1 MNFKYKSIFSAQ
13 GGIVTNKATQ
23 KEAIA
28 SLSSNASSLDGLKG
42 LLPSK
47 EQIDKNPDLLF
58 FTANLAVANKINLNG
73 DGVTGAEMIN
83 LSKTALFKQINIEHS
98 RENGFVGCI
107 VSAGFSE
114 FGTNKILTE
123 KEVMEIS
130 GPFNLTI
137 TGALWKLAGD
147 IWEIIEDSSLPSSAN
162 FGDVSIS
169 WEIGFSE
176 FHIADNE
183 DLSVANIISGDDAE
197 AYSQFLRS
205 EGGPGFTKSGRPCYR
220 VPVKATTLG
229 LGLVLSPAAD
239 VKGLI
244 TPGSFAA
251 DSDMEMEMKEPD
263 MEMDDSEMEDP
274 EMEMEEPEMEEP
286 EEESPEMEDDDE
298 EGKKMVKIELEIE
311 VSAAEKVLNKPF
323 RLPSGSKKK
332 FGVYVKNDK
341 GNVVTVKFGD
351 PNMEIKRDDPD
362 RRKAYRSR
370 HGCDVNPG
378 PKWKANYWSCKMWS
392 GEPVSEIVAS
402 VEEEMMD
409 LKEDLAEMVLGSI
422 SSIQKHAE
430 TILTYAND
438 PVVKENLSEP
448 FLQGMAAL
456 AEDYVSSIHD
466 YVIYSQEPSEMEDE
480 EDMEKIEAA
489 KKGLWEN
496 IRDKKKKMGKNYK
509 PAKPGSDDYPDKDA
523 YKKAQGDDYE
533 WDGEKEFSQA
543 ELLRIDPTLANAEEL
558 EESYAGKNIKK
569 SENKISS
576 SNKPIVTPIN
586 QPMKITDLKS
596 AIAAIEGVDS
606 EAFASKAVCDF
617 ITSEIAKANELY
629 VAEQTLKA
637 ESEASL
643 AAALSDATEAKAKFE
658 ELSARL
664 AEVEVQAAAQAA
676 QDIFDARFNS
686 LSEVYNVEDPKL
698 RSLIAK
704 QIRDLDEAAFESW
717 KQEDGLVILAGK
729 EKEKTPVNI
738 EQATEL
744 MKEAKASVED
754 LPNAQD
760 LADKPKFN
768 ILDLSD
774 LIEIKA

>member
-1 MNFKYKSIFSAQ
+1 MDFKYRTTFTSKASILHRERKDFESFSAF
-13 GGIVTNKATQ
+13 
-23 KEAIA
+23 A
-28 SLSSNASSLDGLKG
+28 SAARDISALSG

-47 EQIDKNPDLLF
+47 EEIDKNPDLLYVSF
-58 FTANLAVANKINLNG
+58 NLAVANQANLN
-73 DGVTGAEMIN
+73 DDAVLTADIIEM
-83 LSKTALFKQINIEHS
+83 SKNIKYKQLNIEHN
-98 RENGFVGCI
+98 RDEVVGCLT
-107 VSAGFSE
+107 SASFSSYADSKLM
-114 FGTNKILTE
+114 GE
-123 KEVMEIS
+123 KEVE
-130 GPFNLTI
+130 GLTTPFNLAASAVI
-137 TGALWKLAGD
+137 WRVVGD
-147 IWEIIEDSSLPSSAN
+147 IDRIVEECDNPDSPHYLAISTSFEVGFQSYKIALNSRNLAYASIIEDEKEIESLSK
-162 FGDVSIS
+162 
-169 WEIGFSE
+169 
-176 FHIADNE
+176 
-183 DLSVANIISGDDAE
+183 
-197 AYSQFLRS
+197 YLRCN
-205 EGGPGFTKSGRPCYR
+205 GGKGITPDGQSLYR
-220 VPVKATTLG
+220 VISKPTILG
-229 LGLVLSPAAD
+229 AGLVLQPAAD
-239 VKGLI
+239 VKGIL
-244 TPGSFAA
+244 TYK
-251 DSDMEMEMKEPD
+251 SDMQMQE
-263 MEMDDSEMEDP
+263 P
-274 EMEMEEPEMEEP
+274 EMEMEEPETEIED
-286 EEESPEMEDDDE
+286 PEMEDEDE
-298 EGKKMVKIELEIE
+298 EEEKKMVKIELEIE

-392 GEPVSEIVAS
+392 AEPVSEIVAS
-402 VEEEMMD
+402 VEEDMME

-422 SSIQKHAE
+422 ASIQKHTEA
-430 TILTYAND
+430 ILAYAND
-438 PVVKENLSEP
+438 EVVKENLSEP

-466 YVIYSQEPSEMEDE
+466 YVMYSEESSEMEDDMPE
-480 EDMEKIEAA
+480 MEDDMEDVEGARP
-489 KKGLWEN
+489 GLWEN
-496 IRDKKKKMGKNYK
+496 IREKKRKMGKNYR
-509 PAKPGSDDYPDKDA
+509 PARPGTKDYPDKDA
-523 YKKAQGDDYE
+523 YKKAQGDEYE
-533 WDGEKEFSQA
+533 WDGKEEFSQA
-543 ELLRIDPTLANAEEL
+543 ELLRIDPMLALAKQMK
-558 EESYAGKNIKK
+558 ESYSEKNIKK

-576 SNKPIVTPIN
+576 SNKALVTPIN
-586 QPMKITDLKS
+586 QLMKITDLKS

-629 VAEQTLKA
+629 VTEQTLKA
-637 ESEASL
+637 ETEANL
-643 AAALSDATEAKAKFE
+643 VAALSDATEAKAKFE

-664 AEVEVQAAAQAA
+664 AEVEAQAAAQAA
-676 QDIFDARFNS
+676 QDIFDARFTS
-686 LSEVYNVEDPKL
+686 LAEIYNLEDSKL

-717 KQEDGLVILAGK
+717 KQDDGLVILAGK

>member
-1 MNFKYKSIFSAQ
+1 MDFKYRTTFTSKASILHRERKDFESFSAF
-13 GGIVTNKATQ
+13 
-23 KEAIA
+23 A
-28 SLSSNASSLDGLKG
+28 SAARDISALSG

-47 EQIDKNPDLLF
+47 EEIDKNPDLLYVSF
-58 FTANLAVANKINLNG
+58 NLAVANQANLN
-73 DGVTGAEMIN
+73 DDAVLTADIIEMAKNI
-83 LSKTALFKQINIEHS
+83 KYKQFNIEHN
-98 RENGFVGCI
+98 REEVVGCLT
-107 VSAGFSE
+107 SASFSSYADSKLM
-114 FGTNKILTE
+114 GE
-123 KEVMEIS
+123 KEVE
-130 GPFNLTI
+130 GLTTPFNLAASAVI
-137 TGALWKLAGD
+137 WRVVGD
-147 IWEIIEDSSLPSSAN
+147 IDRIVEECDNPDSPHYQSISTSFEVGFQSYKIALNSRNLAYASIIEDEKEIESLSK
-162 FGDVSIS
+162 
-169 WEIGFSE
+169 
-176 FHIADNE
+176 
-183 DLSVANIISGDDAE
+183 
-197 AYSQFLRS
+197 YLRCN
-205 EGGPGFTKSGRPCYR
+205 GGKGITPDGQSLYR
-220 VPVKATTLG
+220 VISKPTILG
-229 LGLVLSPAAD
+229 AGLVLQPAAD
-239 VKGLI
+239 VKGIL
-244 TPGSFAA
+244 TYK
-251 DSDMEMEMKEPD
+251 SDMQMQE
-263 MEMDDSEMEDP
+263 P
-274 EMEMEEPEMEEP
+274 EMEMEEPETEIED
-286 EEESPEMEDDDE
+286 PEMEDEDE
-298 EGKKMVKIELEIE
+298 EEEKKMVKIELEIE

-392 GEPVSEIVAS
+392 AEPVSEIVAS
-402 VEEEMMD
+402 VEEDMMD

-422 SSIQKHAE
+422 ASIQKHTEA
-430 TILTYAND
+430 ILAYAND
-438 PVVKENLSEP
+438 EVVKENLSEP

-466 YVIYSQEPSEMEDE
+466 YVMYSEESSEMEDDMPE
-480 EDMEKIEAA
+480 MEDDMEDVEGARP
-489 KKGLWEN
+489 GLWEN
-496 IRDKKKKMGKNYK
+496 IREKKRKMGKNYR
-509 PAKPGSDDYPDKDA
+509 PARPGTKDYPDKDA
-523 YKKAQGDDYE
+523 YKKAQGDEYE
-533 WDGEKEFSQA
+533 WDGKEEFSQA
-543 ELLRIDPTLANAEEL
+543 ELLRIDPMLALAKQMK
-558 EESYAGKNIKK
+558 ESYSEKNIKK

-576 SNKPIVTPIN
+576 SNKALVTPIN
-586 QPMKITDLKS
+586 QLMKITDLKS

-629 VAEQTLKA
+629 VTEQTLKA
-637 ESEASL
+637 ETEANL
-643 AAALSDATEAKAKFE
+643 VAALSDATEAKAKFE

-664 AEVEVQAAAQAA
+664 AEVEAQAAAQAA
-676 QDIFDARFNS
+676 QDIFDARFTS
-686 LSEVYNVEDPKL
+686 LAEIYNLEDSKL

-717 KQEDGLVILAGK
+717 KQDDGLVILAGK

>member
-1 MNFKYKSIFSAQ
+1 MDFKYRTTFTSKASILHRERKDFESFSAF
-13 GGIVTNKATQ
+13 
-23 KEAIA
+23 A
-28 SLSSNASSLDGLKG
+28 SAARDISALSG

-47 EQIDKNPDLLF
+47 EEIDKNPDLLYVSF
-58 FTANLAVANKINLNG
+58 NLAVANQANLN
-73 DGVTGAEMIN
+73 DDAVLTADIIEM
-83 LSKTALFKQINIEHS
+83 SKNIKYKQLNIEHN
-98 RENGFVGCI
+98 RDEVVGCLT
-107 VSAGFSE
+107 SASFSSYADSKLM
-114 FGTNKILTE
+114 NE
-123 KEVMEIS
+123 KEVE
-130 GPFNLTI
+130 GLTTPFNLAASAVI
-137 TGALWKLAGD
+137 WRVVGD
-147 IWEIIEDSSLPSSAN
+147 IDRIVEECANPDSPHYFSISTSFEVGFQSYKIALNSRNLAYASIIEDEKEIESLSKYLRCNGGKGITPD
-162 FGDVSIS
+162 GQ
-169 WEIGFSE
+169 
-176 FHIADNE
+176 
-183 DLSVANIISGDDAE
+183 SV
-197 AYSQFLRS
+197 
-205 EGGPGFTKSGRPCYR
+205 YR
-220 VPVKATTLG
+220 VISNPTILG
-229 LGLVLSPAAD
+229 AGLVLQPAAD
-239 VKGLI
+239 VKGIL
-244 TPGSFAA
+244 TYK
-251 DSDMEMEMKEPD
+251 SDMQMQE
-263 MEMDDSEMEDP
+263 P
-274 EMEMEEPEMEEP
+274 EMEMEEPEIEEP
-286 EEESPEMEDDDE
+286 ETEIEDPEMEDEDEE

-402 VEEEMMD
+402 VEEDMMD
-409 LKEDLAEMVLGSI
+409 LKEDLAEMVIGSI
-422 SSIQKHAE
+422 SVIQKHAE
-430 TILTYAND
+430 SILAYAND

-456 AEDYVSSIHD
+456 AEDYVSTIHN
-466 YVIYSQEPSEMEDE
+466 YAMYSEESSEMEDDMPE
-480 EDMEKIEAA
+480 MEDDMEDVEGARP
-489 KKGLWEN
+489 GLWEN
-496 IRDKKKKMGKNYK
+496 IREKKRKMGKNYR
-509 PAKPGSDDYPDKDA
+509 PARPGTKDYPDKDA
-523 YKKAQGDDYE
+523 YKKAQGDEYE
-533 WDGEKEFSQA
+533 WDGKEEFSQA
-543 ELLRIDPTLANAEEL
+543 ELLRIDPMLALAKQMK
-558 EESYAGKNIKK
+558 ESYSEKNIKK

-576 SNKPIVTPIN
+576 FNKPIVTPIN

-637 ESEASL
+637 ETEASL

-658 ELSARL
+658 ELSTRL
-664 AEVEVQAAAQAA
+664 AEVEAQAAAQAA
-676 QDIFDARFNS
+676 QDIFDARFTS
-686 LSEVYNVEDPKL
+686 LAEIYNLEDSKL

-717 KQEDGLVILAGK
+717 KQDDGLVILAGK

>member
-1 MNFKYKSIFSAQ
+1 MDFKYRTTFTSKASILHRERKDFESFSAF
-13 GGIVTNKATQ
+13 
-23 KEAIA
+23 A
-28 SLSSNASSLDGLKG
+28 SAARDISALSG

-47 EQIDKNPDLLF
+47 EEIDKNPDLLYVSF
-58 FTANLAVANKINLNG
+58 NLAVANQANLN
-73 DGVTGAEMIN
+73 DDAVLTADIIEM
-83 LSKTALFKQINIEHS
+83 SKNIKYKQLNIEHN
-98 RENGFVGCI
+98 RDEVVGCLT
-107 VSAGFSE
+107 SASFSSYADSKLM
-114 FGTNKILTE
+114 GE
-123 KEVMEIS
+123 KEVE
-130 GPFNLTI
+130 GLTTPFNLAASAVI
-137 TGALWKLAGD
+137 WRVVGD
-147 IWEIIEDSSLPSSAN
+147 IDRIVEECDNPDSPHYLAISTSFEVGFQSYKIALNSRNLAYASIIEDEKEIESLSK
-162 FGDVSIS
+162 
-169 WEIGFSE
+169 
-176 FHIADNE
+176 
-183 DLSVANIISGDDAE
+183 
-197 AYSQFLRS
+197 YLRCN
-205 EGGPGFTKSGRPCYR
+205 GGKGITPDGQSLYR
-220 VPVKATTLG
+220 VISKPTILG
-229 LGLVLSPAAD
+229 AGLVLQPAAD
-239 VKGLI
+239 VKGIL
-244 TPGSFAA
+244 TYK
-251 DSDMEMEMKEPD
+251 SDMQMQE
-263 MEMDDSEMEDP
+263 P
-274 EMEMEEPEMEEP
+274 EMEMEEPETEIED
-286 EEESPEMEDDDE
+286 PEMEDEDE
-298 EGKKMVKIELEIE
+298 EEEKKMVKIELEIE

-392 GEPVSEIVAS
+392 AEPVSEIVAS
-402 VEEEMMD
+402 VEEDMMD

-422 SSIQKHAE
+422 ASIQKHTEA
-430 TILTYAND
+430 ILAYAND
-438 PVVKENLSEP
+438 EVVKENLSEP

-466 YVIYSQEPSEMEDE
+466 YVMYSEESSEMEDDMPE
-480 EDMEKIEAA
+480 MEDDMEDVEGARP
-489 KKGLWEN
+489 GLWEN
-496 IRDKKKKMGKNYK
+496 IREKKRKMGKNYR
-509 PAKPGSDDYPDKDA
+509 PARPGTKDYPDKDA
-523 YKKAQGDDYE
+523 YKKAQGDEYE
-533 WDGEKEFSQA
+533 WDGKEEFSQA
-543 ELLRIDPTLANAEEL
+543 ELLRIDPMLALAKQMK
-558 EESYAGKNIKK
+558 ESYSEKNIKK

-576 SNKPIVTPIN
+576 SNKALVTPIN
-586 QPMKITDLKS
+586 QLMKITDLKS

-629 VAEQTLKA
+629 VTEQTLKA
-637 ESEASL
+637 ETEANL
-643 AAALSDATEAKAKFE
+643 VAALSDATEAKAKFE

-664 AEVEVQAAAQAA
+664 AEVEAQAAAQAA
-676 QDIFDARFNS
+676 QDIFDARFTS
-686 LSEVYNVEDPKL
+686 LAEIYNLEDSKL

-717 KQEDGLVILAGK
+717 KQDDGLVILAGK

>member
-1 MNFKYKSIFSAQ
+1 
-13 GGIVTNKATQ
+13 
-23 KEAIA
+23 
-28 SLSSNASSLDGLKG
+28 
-42 LLPSK
+42 
-47 EQIDKNPDLLF
+47 
-58 FTANLAVANKINLNG
+58 
-73 DGVTGAEMIN
+73 
-83 LSKTALFKQINIEHS
+83 
-98 RENGFVGCI
+98 
-107 VSAGFSE
+107 
-114 FGTNKILTE
+114 
-123 KEVMEIS
+123 
-130 GPFNLTI
+130 
-137 TGALWKLAGD
+137 
-147 IWEIIEDSSLPSSAN
+147 
-162 FGDVSIS
+162 
-169 WEIGFSE
+169 
-176 FHIADNE
+176 
-183 DLSVANIISGDDAE
+183 
-197 AYSQFLRS
+197 
-205 EGGPGFTKSGRPCYR
+205 
-220 VPVKATTLG
+220 
-229 LGLVLSPAAD
+229 
-239 VKGLI
+239 
-244 TPGSFAA
+244 
-251 DSDMEMEMKEPD
+251 
-263 MEMDDSEMEDP
+263 
-274 EMEMEEPEMEEP
+274 
-286 EEESPEMEDDDE
+286 
-298 EGKKMVKIELEIE
+298 
-311 VSAAEKVLNKPF
+311 
-323 RLPSGSKKK
+323 
-332 FGVYVKNDK
+332 
-341 GNVVTVKFGD
+341 
-351 PNMEIKRDDPD
+351 
-362 RRKAYRSR
+362 
-370 HGCDVNPG
+370 
-378 PKWKANYWSCKMWS
+378 MWS

-422 SSIQKHAE
+422 ASIQKHAE

-466 YVIYSQEPSEMEDE
+466 YVMYSEESYEMED
-480 EDMEKIEAA
+480 DMEEMEDDMPEMEDPMDVEAA
-489 KKGLWEN
+489 RPGLWEN
-496 IRDKKKKMGKNYK
+496 IRRKKKRLGKKYR
-509 PAKPGSDDYPDKDA
+509 PARPGTKDYPNKDA

-543 ELLRIDPTLANAEEL
+543 ELLLIDPTLANAEEM

-586 QPMKITDLKS
+586 QLMKITDLKS

-629 VAEQTLKA
+629 VTEQTLKA
-637 ESEASL
+637 ETEANL
-643 AAALSDATEAKAKFE
+643 VAALSDATEAKAKFE

-664 AEVEVQAAAQAA
+664 AEVEAQAAAQAA
-676 QDIFDARFNS
+676 QDIFDARFTS
-686 LSEVYNVEDPKL
+686 LAEIYNLEDSKL

-717 KQEDGLVILAGK
+717 KQDDGLVILAGK

>member
-1 MNFKYKSIFSAQ
+1 MDFKYRTTFTSKASILHRERKDFESFSAF
-13 GGIVTNKATQ
+13 
-23 KEAIA
+23 A
-28 SLSSNASSLDGLKG
+28 SAARDISALSG

-47 EQIDKNPDLLF
+47 EEIDKNPDLLYVSF
-58 FTANLAVANKINLNG
+58 NLAVANQANLN
-73 DGVTGAEMIN
+73 DDAVLTADIIEMAKNI
-83 LSKTALFKQINIEHS
+83 KYKQFNIEHN
-98 RENGFVGCI
+98 REEVVGCLT
-107 VSAGFSE
+107 SASFSSYADS
-114 FGTNKILTE
+114 KLMTE
-123 KEVMEIS
+123 KEVMGLS
-130 GPFNLTI
+130 TPFNLAASAVI
-137 TGALWKLAGD
+137 WRVIGD
-147 IWEIIEDSSLPSSAN
+147 IDQIVEECDNPDSPHYQSISTSFEVGFQSYKIALNSRNLAYATIIEDEKEVESLSK
-162 FGDVSIS
+162 
-169 WEIGFSE
+169 
-176 FHIADNE
+176 
-183 DLSVANIISGDDAE
+183 
-197 AYSQFLRS
+197 YLRCN
-205 EGGPGFTKSGRPCYR
+205 GGKGITPDGQSLYR
-220 VPVKATTLG
+220 VISKPTILG
-229 LGLVLSPAAD
+229 AGLVLQPAAD
-239 VKGLI
+239 VKGIL
-244 TPGSFAA
+244 TYKN
-251 DSDMEMEMKEPD
+251 DMEMKEPD
-263 MEMDDSEMEDP
+263 MEMEDPEMEDP
-274 EMEMEEPEMEEP
+274 EMEMEEPETEEP

-409 LKEDLAEMVLGSI
+409 LKEDLSEMVLGSI

-496 IRDKKKKMGKNYK
+496 IRDKKKKMGKNYR

-543 ELLRIDPTLANAEEL
+543 ELLRIDPTLASAKEV

-629 VAEQTLKA
+629 VTEQTLKA

-664 AEVEVQAAAQAA
+664 AEVEAQAAAQAA